1 MRFPFVLAAALTV
14 AGLATAPVHSL
25 ARPGAGRHD
34 ESTSSSAGSRDPT
47 G

>member
-25 ARPGAGRHD
+25 LGQEREDTTADRFERRVDGPA
-34 ESTSSSAGSRDPT
+34 T